1 MKTLYD
7 IPLNKPCT
15 VQKLKCDG
23 PLKRRLLDL
32 GIIQNTKITPV
43 LKSPS
48 GDPTAFDRGLRRAD
62 TLDRRTSLTARLTII
77 EEAEQQLISTTEE
90 SQLHADNYQAIS
102 PMIGMEGVK
111 PQDFMD

>member
-32 GIIQNTKITPV
+32 GIIKNTKITPV

-48 GDPTAFDRGLRRAD
+48 GDPTAFEIRGTLIALRKEDA
-62 TLDRRTSLTARLTII
+62 SLI
-77 EEAEQQLISTTEE
+77 EVTEIE
-90 SQLHADNYQAIS
+90 NI
-102 PMIGMEGVK
+102 
-111 PQDFMD
+111 